1 MAASAQSF
9 RSLAVCRGLAVCSF
23 ILLTSVTNSGGLLD
37 VAWVG
42 VESMDLE
49 TGCGLPSNGEKA
61 RLIIGTAG

>member
-1 MAASAQSF
+1 M
-9 RSLAVCRGLAVCSF
+9 
-23 ILLTSVTNSGGLLD
+23 TNSGGLLD

-61 RLIIGTAG
+61 RLINGTAR